1 MEGSF
6 FFLSHPTPSE
16 VPNLFLLGFSSK
28 FISLHSLLLHKYS
41 QGNVEQGK
49 GKSKKARQRDT
60 GEGSS
65 KEEGRAGQRGRGRGR
80 GTLQGQGQ
88 GPERAGQAKKTKKK
102 QIANF
107 AKCLPGTGLEPPRS
121 AKSARWRFRGPPWWV
136 PFGGGGAST
145 GPEENLLQKLKR
157 RPPTQVGGPGLEF
170 RV

>member
-65 KEEGRAGQRGRGRGR
+65 KEEGRAGQRDRGSGRGRGR

-88 GPERAGQAKKTKKK
+88 GPERAEQAKKPKKTNREFC
-102 QIANF
+102 QMPSWDW
-107 AKCLPGTGLEPPRS
+107 PGAP
-121 AKSARWRFRGPPWWV
+121 
-136 PFGGGGAST
+136 
-145 GPEENLLQKLKR
+145 
-157 RPPTQVGGPGLEF
+157 
-170 RV
+170 